1 MDGLKLKLE
10 TAYKAAGGRQV
21 NLISHS
27 MGGILVMCFMTLYP
41 DVRTSSLGD
50 YLDHLSVFYQ
60 SLNHMYN
67 LSAEI
72 SSV

>member
-1 MDGLKLKLE
+1 VKLE
-10 TAYKAAGGRQV
+10 IAYKASGGRQL

-50 YLDHLSVFYQ
+50 YLHHRSVFYQ
-60 SLNHMYN
+60 LFNHCYN

-72 SSV
+72 SAV